1 MFFISIFAFNIKKH
15 IMKKEDVTYKLL
27 FEENNSNVNQ
37 LLDVYDK
44 TPYYARVIYMNN
56 PKEMYVKHRLVVFEE
71 GKDFNIVLFKKI
83 IGISKTNIRY
93 TRESRLVNIS
103 YKNGKFYLISNK
115 QVRPL
120 TVHNLR
126 TALHMVD
133 THVFDY
139 LKTKFTWLNYV
150 LEKEVLNNVAFN
162 TIVTKK
168 IYSFKKAIIHSY
180 NVPYPVGKAVHEFIT
195 KNYNSQSCYFLSNL
209 KKNLE
214 YLDNVT
220 SINLDLIKSNE
231 IFVDTLRM
239 AKILGRKINC
249 KWGAKRL
256 KEAHDDWSREI
267 TNIIYI
273 GNDREM
279 TIREEFKAFAEYSGF
294 NLLTTTKEMYL
305 EGKLNN
311 HCVATYVNKVES
323 LTSGIYHID
332 GYTLEIRKEW
342 NLKHLT
348 YGQFRG
354 YNNTSAPT
362 ELRIMVEEKI
372 KQFNINVL
380 KLSSK
385 EIKEIEEREHQ
396 MNELPF

>member
-1 MFFISIFAFNIKKH
+1 
-15 IMKKEDVTYKLL
+15 MKKEDVTYKLL

-37 LLDVYDK
+37 LLDVYGK
-44 TPYYARVIYMNN
+44 NPYYARVIYMNN
-56 PKEMYVKHRLVVFEE
+56 SKDMYTKHRLVVFEE
-71 GKDFNIVLFKKI
+71 GKDFNIILFKKI
-83 IGISKTNIRY
+83 FGISKTNIRY

-120 TVHNLR
+120 TINNLR
-126 TALHMVD
+126 TALHMVNN
-133 THVFDY
+133 HVFDY

-150 LEKEVLNNVAFN
+150 LEKEILNNVAFN

-168 IYSFKKAIIHSY
+168 IYSFKKAVIHSY
-180 NVPYPVGKAVHEFIT
+180 NVPYPIGKAVHEFVT
-195 KNYNSQSCYFLSNL
+195 KNYNSQSSYFLSNL

-214 YLDNVT
+214 YIDNIT

-279 TIREEFKAFAEYSGF
+279 RIGEEFKAFAEYSGF
-294 NLLTTTKEMYL
+294 YLLTTTKEMYL
-305 EGKLNN
+305 EGKRNN

-332 GYTLEIRKEW
+332 GYTLEIRKDW

-372 KQFNINVL
+372 KHFNIDVL
-380 KLSSK
+380 KLSAK

>member
-1 MFFISIFAFNIKKH
+1 
-15 IMKKEDVTYKLL
+15 MKKEDVTYKLL

-44 TPYYARVIYMNN
+44 NPYYARVIYMNN
-56 PKEMYVKHRLVVFEE
+56 SKEMYVKHKLVVFEE

-150 LEKEVLNNVAFN
+150 LEKEILNNVAFN

-180 NVPYPVGKAVHEFIT
+180 NVPYPVGKTVHEFIT
-195 KNYNSQSCYFLSNL
+195 KNYSSQSCYFLSNL

-214 YLDNVT
+214 YLDNIT

-249 KWGAKRL
+249 KWGTKRL

-279 TIREEFKAFAEYSGF
+279 RIREEFKAFAEYSGF

-332 GYTLEIRKEW
+332 GYTLEIRKDW
-342 NLKHLT
+342 NLKYLT

-372 KQFNINVL
+372 KQFNIEVL
-380 KLSSK
+380 KLSAK

-396 MNELPF
+396 INELPF